1 MNGKLAT
8 IAALAVFSASYVAAA
23 PPAVTPPSHLVS
35 LEAAQA
41 RLHEAAAERESN
53 LAAVDGFVTSPD
65 GSAAL
70 ATLGASPDRVRAS
83 LTTLSDGELQ
93 ELAARAAALEA
104 DPVAGA
110 LTRRQM
116 YIGAAVLAAI
126 ILIVIVA

>member
-23 PPAVTPPSHLVS
+23 PAVTPPSHLVS

-116 YIGAAVLAAI
+116 WIGAAVLAAI
-126 ILIVIVA
+126 ILIVVVA